1 MNGFNQKL
9 RMKNRIFN
17 MSKEKKSNQDKIE
30 KETEINEQDSQS
42 IEKDLESEST
52 EKVEDLGQKLIEMN
66 DKYLRLYSD
75 FENYRKRTSKEK
87 LDMIKF
93 ASEDT
98 IKDLLPIIDDYERAM
113 EDIDNQDI
121 SDTTKEGLRLI
132 YSKLMNTLTQKGV
145 KPINA
150 KGELFDENIHEAITQ
165 IPAQCNE
172 DKGRVIDEITKGY
185 FMFDKVI
192 RFSKV
197 VVAI

>member
-1 MNGFNQKL
+1 
-9 RMKNRIFN
+9 
-17 MSKEKKSNQDKIE
+17 MSKEKKSNQDNIE
-30 KETEINEQDSQS
+30 KETEINEQDSQN

-52 EKVEDLGQKLIEMN
+52 EKVEDLGQKLIDMN

-150 KGELFDENIHEAITQ
+150 KGELFDENIHEAVTQ

>member
-1 MNGFNQKL
+1 
-9 RMKNRIFN
+9 
-17 MSKEKKSNQDKIE
+17 MSKEKKSNQDNIE

-87 LDMIKF
+87 LDMIKY

-150 KGELFDENIHEAITQ
+150 KGELFDENIHEAVTQ
-165 IPAQCNE
+165 IPAQCDE

>member
-1 MNGFNQKL
+1 
-9 RMKNRIFN
+9 
-17 MSKEKKSNQDKIE
+17 MSKEKKINQDNIE

-87 LDMIKF
+87 LDMIKY

-165 IPAQCNE
+165 IPAQCDE

>member
-1 MNGFNQKL
+1 LNGFNQKL

-17 MSKEKKSNQDKIE
+17 MSKEKKINQDNIE

-87 LDMIKF
+87 LDMIKY

-165 IPAQCNE
+165 IPAQCDE

>member
-1 MNGFNQKL
+1 
-9 RMKNRIFN
+9 MKNRIFN
-17 MSKEKKSNQDKIE
+17 MSKEKKSNQDNIE
-30 KETEINEQDSQS
+30 KETEINEQDSQN

-87 LDMIKF
+87 LDMIKY

-150 KGELFDENIHEAITQ
+150 KGELFDENIHEAVTQ
-165 IPAQCNE
+165 MPAQCSE

-185 FMFDKVI
+185 YMFDKVI

>member
-1 MNGFNQKL
+1 
-9 RMKNRIFN
+9 MKNRIFN
-17 MSKEKKSNQDKIE
+17 MSKEKKINQDNIE
-30 KETEINEQDSQS
+30 KETEINEQDSQN

>member
-1 MNGFNQKL
+1 
-9 RMKNRIFN
+9 
-17 MSKEKKSNQDKIE
+17 MSKEKKSIQDKIE
-30 KETEINEQDSQS
+30 KETEINEQDSQN

-87 LDMIKF
+87 LDMIKY

-165 IPAQCNE
+165 IPAQCDE

>member
-1 MNGFNQKL
+1 MGFNQKL

-17 MSKEKKSNQDKIE
+17 MSKEKKSNQDNIE
-30 KETEINEQDSQS
+30 KETEINEQDSQN

-150 KGELFDENIHEAITQ
+150 KGELFDENIHEAVTQ

>member
-1 MNGFNQKL
+1 
-9 RMKNRIFN
+9 
-17 MSKEKKSNQDKIE
+17 MSKEKKSNQDNIE
-30 KETEINEQDSQS
+30 KETEINEQDSQN

>member
-1 MNGFNQKL
+1 
-9 RMKNRIFN
+9 

-30 KETEINEQDSQS
+30 NETEINEQDSQN

-87 LDMIKF
+87 LDMIKY

-150 KGELFDENIHEAITQ
+150 KGELFDENIHEAVTQ
-165 IPAQCNE
+165 IPAQCDE

>member
-1 MNGFNQKL
+1 
-9 RMKNRIFN
+9 

-30 KETEINEQDSQS
+30 KETEINEQDSQN

-150 KGELFDENIHEAITQ
+150 KGELFDENIHEAVTQ

>member
-1 MNGFNQKL
+1 
-9 RMKNRIFN
+9 
-17 MSKEKKSNQDKIE
+17 MSKEKKSNQDNIE
-30 KETEINEQDSQS
+30 KETEINEQDFQN

-165 IPAQCNE
+165 IPAQCDE

>member
-1 MNGFNQKL
+1 LNGFNQKL

-30 KETEINEQDSQS
+30 KETEINEQDSQN

-87 LDMIKF
+87 LDMIKY

-165 IPAQCNE
+165 IPAQCDE

>member
-1 MNGFNQKL
+1 
-9 RMKNRIFN
+9 
-17 MSKEKKSNQDKIE
+17 MSKEKKSNQDNIE
-30 KETEINEQDSQS
+30 KETEINEQDSQN

-87 LDMIKF
+87 LDMIKY

-150 KGELFDENIHEAITQ
+150 KGELFDENIHEAVTQ

>member
-1 MNGFNQKL
+1 MGFNQKL

-17 MSKEKKSNQDKIE
+17 MSKEKKSNQDNIE
-30 KETEINEQDSQS
+30 KATEIKEQDSQN
-42 IEKDLESEST
+42 IEKNLESEST

-87 LDMIKF
+87 LDMIKY

-113 EDIDNQDI
+113 EDIENQDI
-121 SDTTKEGLRLI
+121 SDTTKEGLKLV

-150 KGELFDENIHEAITQ
+150 KGELFDENIHEAVTQ

>member
-17 MSKEKKSNQDKIE
+17 MSKEKKINQDNIE

-165 IPAQCNE
+165 IPAQCDE

>member
-1 MNGFNQKL
+1 
-9 RMKNRIFN
+9 

-150 KGELFDENIHEAITQ
+150 KGELFDENIHEAVTQ

>member
-1 MNGFNQKL
+1 
-9 RMKNRIFN
+9 
-17 MSKEKKSNQDKIE
+17 MSKEKKSNQDNIE

-87 LDMIKF
+87 LDMIKY

-150 KGELFDENIHEAITQ
+150 KGELFDENIHEAVTQ

>member
-1 MNGFNQKL
+1 
-9 RMKNRIFN
+9 
-17 MSKEKKSNQDKIE
+17 MSKEKKSNQDNIE
-30 KETEINEQDSQS
+30 KETEINEQDSQN

-165 IPAQCNE
+165 IPAQCDE

>member
-1 MNGFNQKL
+1 
-9 RMKNRIFN
+9 
-17 MSKEKKSNQDKIE
+17 MSKEKKSNQDNIE
-30 KETEINEQDSQS
+30 KETEINEQDSQN

-150 KGELFDENIHEAITQ
+150 KGELFDENIHEAVTQ
-165 IPAQCNE
+165 IPAQCDE

>member
-1 MNGFNQKL
+1 
-9 RMKNRIFN
+9 
-17 MSKEKKSNQDKIE
+17 MSKEKKSNQDNIE

-87 LDMIKF
+87 LDMIKY

-165 IPAQCNE
+165 IPAQCDE

>member
-1 MNGFNQKL
+1 
-9 RMKNRIFN
+9 
-17 MSKEKKSNQDKIE
+17 MSKEKKSNQDNIE
-30 KETEINEQDSQS
+30 KETEINEQDSQN

-52 EKVEDLGQKLIEMN
+52 EKVEDLGQKLIDMN
-66 DKYLRLYSD
+66 DKYIRLYSD

-87 LDMIKF
+87 LDMIKY

-165 IPAQCNE
+165 IPAQCDE

-192 RFSKV
+192 RYSKV

>member
-1 MNGFNQKL
+1 
-9 RMKNRIFN
+9 MKNRIFN
-17 MSKEKKSNQDKIE
+17 MSKEKKSNQDNIE
-30 KETEINEQDSQS
+30 KETEINEQDSQN

>member
-1 MNGFNQKL
+1 
-9 RMKNRIFN
+9 
-17 MSKEKKSNQDKIE
+17 MSKEKKSNQDNIE
-30 KETEINEQDSQS
+30 KETEINEQDSQN

-87 LDMIKF
+87 LDMIKY
-93 ASEDT
+93 ASEET

-165 IPAQCNE
+165 IPAQCDE

>member
-1 MNGFNQKL
+1 
-9 RMKNRIFN
+9 
-17 MSKEKKSNQDKIE
+17 MSKEKKSNQDNIE
-30 KETEINEQDSQS
+30 KETEINEQDSQN

-150 KGELFDENIHEAITQ
+150 KGELFDENIHEAVTQ

>member
-1 MNGFNQKL
+1 
-9 RMKNRIFN
+9 
-17 MSKEKKSNQDKIE
+17 MSKEKKSNQDNIE
-30 KETEINEQDSQS
+30 KETEINEQDSQN

-150 KGELFDENIHEAITQ
+150 KGELFDENIHEAVTQ
-165 IPAQCNE
+165 IPAQCSE

>member
-1 MNGFNQKL
+1 
-9 RMKNRIFN
+9 MKNRIFN
-17 MSKEKKSNQDKIE
+17 MSKEKKSNQDNIE
-30 KETEINEQDSQS
+30 KETEINEQDSQN

-52 EKVEDLGQKLIEMN
+52 EKVEDLGQKLIDMN

-87 LDMIKF
+87 LDMIKY

-165 IPAQCNE
+165 IPAQCDE

>member
-1 MNGFNQKL
+1 
-9 RMKNRIFN
+9 MKNRIFN
-17 MSKEKKSNQDKIE
+17 MSKEKKINQDNIE

-87 LDMIKF
+87 LDMIKY

-165 IPAQCNE
+165 IPAQCDE

>member
-1 MNGFNQKL
+1 
-9 RMKNRIFN
+9 
-17 MSKEKKSNQDKIE
+17 MSKEKKINQDKIE
-30 KETEINEQDSQS
+30 KETEINEQDSQN

-87 LDMIKF
+87 LDMIKY

-113 EDIDNQDI
+113 EDIENQDI
-121 SDTTKEGLRLI
+121 PETTKEGLRLI

-150 KGELFDENIHEAITQ
+150 KGELFDENIHEAVTQ
-165 IPAQCNE
+165 IPAQSDE

>member
-1 MNGFNQKL
+1 MGFNQKL

>member
-1 MNGFNQKL
+1 
-9 RMKNRIFN
+9 
-17 MSKEKKSNQDKIE
+17 MSKEKKINQDNIE

-165 IPAQCNE
+165 IPAQCDE

>member
-1 MNGFNQKL
+1 
-9 RMKNRIFN
+9 

-30 KETEINEQDSQS
+30 KETEINEQDSQN

-87 LDMIKF
+87 LDMIKY

-165 IPAQCNE
+165 IPAQCDE

>member
-1 MNGFNQKL
+1 
-9 RMKNRIFN
+9 MKNRIFN
-17 MSKEKKSNQDKIE
+17 MSKEKKSNQDNIE
-30 KETEINEQDSQS
+30 KETEINEQDSQN

-87 LDMIKF
+87 LDMIKY

-165 IPAQCNE
+165 IPAQCDE

>member
-1 MNGFNQKL
+1 
-9 RMKNRIFN
+9 

>member
-1 MNGFNQKL
+1 
-9 RMKNRIFN
+9 MKNRIFN

-150 KGELFDENIHEAITQ
+150 KGELFDENIHEAVTQ

>member
-1 MNGFNQKL
+1 
-9 RMKNRIFN
+9 

-30 KETEINEQDSQS
+30 KETEINEQDSQN

-150 KGELFDENIHEAITQ
+150 KGELFDENIHEAVTQ
-165 IPAQCNE
+165 IPAQCDE

>member
-1 MNGFNQKL
+1 MGFNQKL

-30 KETEINEQDSQS
+30 KETEINEQDSQN

-98 IKDLLPIIDDYERAM
+98 IKDLLPIIDDFERAI
-113 EDIDNQDI
+113 EDIENQDVPE
-121 SDTTKEGLRLI
+121 TTKEGFRLI

-165 IPAQCNE
+165 IPAQCDE

>member
-1 MNGFNQKL
+1 
-9 RMKNRIFN
+9 
-17 MSKEKKSNQDKIE
+17 MSKEKKSNQDNIE
-30 KETEINEQDSQS
+30 KETEINEQDSQN

-52 EKVEDLGQKLIEMN
+52 EKVEDLGQKLIDMN

-87 LDMIKF
+87 LDMIKY

-165 IPAQCNE
+165 IPAQCDE